1 MIVGTG
7 PKENDSKNKFNG
19 LGLEK
24 SVIFAGKIPPSD
36 IHEYYQSADIFVLP
50 SHTDAGG
57 PPVVFIEAMA
67 CGLPVIGT
75 DVGGIPEGIENGVNG
90 FIVPPKNVEELTKK
104 LDILLKDENLRKE
117 FGNNSLKKIRE
128 NSMTLEKKTKN

>member
-1 MIVGTG
+1 MNII
-7 PKENDSKNKFNG
+7 N
-19 LGLEK
+19 
-24 SVIFAGKIPPSD
+24 
-36 IHEYYQSADIFVLP
+36 HADIFVLP

-90 FIVPPKNVEELTKK
+90 FIIPPKNVDELTKK
-104 LDILLKDENLRKE
+104 LHILIKNGNLRKE
-117 FGNNSLKKIRE
+117 FGNNSLKKIRRKFNDINKE
-128 NSMTLEKKTKN
+128 R